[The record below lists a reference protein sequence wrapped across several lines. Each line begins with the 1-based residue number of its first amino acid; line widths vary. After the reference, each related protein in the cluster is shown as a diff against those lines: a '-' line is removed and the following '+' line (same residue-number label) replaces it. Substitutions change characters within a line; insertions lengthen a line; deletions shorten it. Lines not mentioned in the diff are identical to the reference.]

1 MGNDCPAL
9 GVESATPRLTL
20 GTVTGDNNTIWRIQ
34 AQIRNESSYRK
45 RRQLQRDFLAEVT
58 RQEAALSEVPGLEG
72 QAAALAVLRE
82 RVKLF
87 FRLD

>member
-1 MGNDCPAL
+1 MEGEGPIEVDEAA
-9 GVESATPRLTL
+9 VAIMREHRERL
-20 GTVTGDNNTIWRIQ
+20 DRIQ